1 MKCFNVKPLCLK
13 IAPLP
18 SPDRREAIPKL
29 SVLSKKWQIVTIQRL
44 ITWAFQTRVSTQLT
58 GKFSSL
64 AISYICTWKPVLT
77 VRPAPFPLWSVLHPT
92 WLSAAVHVQSQLVPL
107 VFHPLFLHFPVILHL
122 IALCLLYCLLFLLP
136 SLFVFHSSHQ
146 NQNLLVDSHCFHFHS
161 HLEVCQ
167 GTWIEPFC

>member
-1 MKCFNVKPLCLK
+1 MFKNS
-13 IAPLP
+13 P
-18 SPDRREAIPKL
+18 SPFSRQERGNTKIKCPRNDTLQL
-29 SVLSKKWQIVTIQRL
+29 SRDW
-44 ITWAFQTRVSTQLT
+44 TWAFQTRVSMQLT

-92 WLSAAVHVQSQLVPL
+92 WLSAAVRVQSQLVPL
-107 VFHPLFLHFPVILHL
+107 VFHLLFLHFPVILHL

-136 SLFVFHSSHQ
+136 SLLFVFHSSHQ